1 MRSASRWREG
11 AMNAPFLKAKRIRPV
26 VDCAVAARMESQV
39 AGLCLGY
46 DVVKQPADNGGA
58 PIRGD

>member
-1 MRSASRWREG
+1 
-11 AMNAPFLKAKRIRPV
+11 MNAPFLKAKRIRPV
-26 VDCAVAARMESQV
+26 VDCAVASRMESQV

-46 DVVKQPADNGGA
+46 DVVKQPADKGGA

>member
-1 MRSASRWREG
+1 
-11 AMNAPFLKAKRIRPV
+11 
-26 VDCAVAARMESQV
+26 MESQA